1 MTTIAGGYLTTAGSV
16 TDMLTRLEV
25 NGFKNL
31 FDVVVEFGPYTC
43 IAGPNAL
50 GKSNLFDVI
59 EFLSLVMD
67 YPFMEAAQQIRSA
80 GARMGDPRT
89 LFWVDGS
96 DEAPPLMTL
105 AAEMLV
111 PETVHDDFGQEAK
124 ATSTFLR
131 YELALEYVPPMIGG
145 PVQIGGIRLVRED
158 LSYITQSKAA
168 ARLRWKNSAAKF
180 RQKVVKNDRK
190 GTGYI
195 STSDDGVFQVHQ
207 DGGSRGQPRRSA
219 VAPRTVLST
228 INTSDD
234 PTALAARRE
243 MQQWRNLALEPSAM
257 RALDSITG
265 SSVIASNGAHLAAA
279 LFRLARQGQ
288 DTDVYAEVAATA
300 SALTDVREVNV
311 DFDAKRDLLTLE
323 ARLGAGPFL
332 PSRVLSDGTMRFLAL
347 SVIQEDESFGGVI
360 CMEEPENGIHPAK
373 IEAMVTLLRDLA
385 VDPNE
390 EPGADNPL
398 RQVIVNTHSPR
409 FVVFQN
415 DDDMLVALPR
425 ALVLNGTI
433 VNTLTFAS
441 MWGSWRAGSTGEG
454 VSKGLIGDYLTA
466 PEDAP
471 MQLDWPGREFG
482 ESA

>member
-1 MTTIAGGYLTTAGSV
+1 
-16 TDMLTRLEV
+16 MLTRLEV

-31 FDVVVEFGPYTC
+31 FDVVVELGPYTC

-50 GKSNLFDVI
+50 GKSNLFDAI

-80 GARMGDPRT
+80 GSRMGDPRT
-89 LFWVDGS
+89 LFWVDGT
-96 DEAPPLMTL
+96 DEAPPRMTL
-105 AAEMLV
+105 AAEMLI
-111 PETVHDDFGQEAK
+111 PEVVHDDFEQEAT

-131 YELALEYVPPMIGG
+131 YELTLQYVPPTREG
-145 PVQIGGIRLVRED
+145 PVQIGGIRLVHED
-158 LSYITQSKAA
+158 LNYITQSKAA
-168 ARLRWKNSAAKF
+168 ARLRWKSSAAKF
-180 RQKVVKNDRK
+180 RKQVVKNERK

-195 STSDDGVFQVHQ
+195 STGGDGVFQVHQ

-219 VAPRTVLST
+219 IAPRTVLST

-257 RALDSITG
+257 RAPDSITG
-265 SSVIASNGAHLAAA
+265 TSVIGSNGAHLAAA

-288 DTDVYAEVAATA
+288 DSDVYAEVAATA
-300 SALTDVREVNV
+300 SALTDVREMNV

-323 ARLGAGPFL
+323 ARLGSGPFL

-347 SVIQEDESFGGVI
+347 SVIQADESFGGLI

-373 IEAMVTLLRDLA
+373 IEAMVSLLRDLA
-385 VDPNE
+385 VDPDE
-390 EPGADNPL
+390 TPGTDNPL

-425 ALVLNGTI
+425 SLVINGRSVQTI
-433 VNTLTFAS
+433 KFAP
-441 MWGSWRAGSTGEG
+441 MWDSWRAGRGGEG

-471 MQLDWPGREFG
+471 MMLDWPGRELR
-482 ESA
+482 ESV